1 MQINARHLTLF
12 SVVLLVLILDQIIK
26 IWIKSSFS
34 VNDPSVN
41 LIGDWF
47 QLNYTENQGMAFGT
61 TLGGGIWGKL
71 TLSIFR
77 IVAIFAIIYYAFQ
90 QIKLKVRIE
99 FVVAI
104 GLVLAGALGN
114 LIDSAIYDF
123 IFTEFDPCISFN
135 QLEGSGILMDCDRG
149 YGIISS
155 VEARHTGFLLG
166 NVVDMFQFNAYWP
179 EWVPYFG
186 GGQVFPAIWN
196 VADGSISVGVIM
208 IIFRQKKYFKKEKSR
223 GNNIQN
229 TEYENSEG
237 NSSNSLNEV

>member
-1 MQINARHLTLF
+1 MQSKIRHLALIG
-12 SVVLLVLILDQIIK
+12 VVLFVLIIDQIVK
-26 IWIKSSFS
+26 IWIKSTFS

-61 TLGGGIWGKL
+61 TLGGGVWGKL
-71 TLSIFR
+71 ALSIFR
-77 IVAIFAIIYYAFQ
+77 IIAIGAIIYYALQ
-90 QIKLKVRIE
+90 QIKLKVRLE
-99 FVVAI
+99 FIVAI

-114 LIDSAIYDF
+114 LIDSAFYDF

-135 QLEGSGILMDCDRG
+135 QLDGSGNFMECDRG
-149 YGIISS
+149 YGIVNS

-196 VADGSISVGVIM
+196 VADASISIGVILV
-208 IIFRQKKYFKKEKSR
+208 IIRQKKYFAKEKQSKSTLQST
-223 GNNIQN
+223 G
-229 TEYENSEG
+229 SEEAETDFPKV
-237 NSSNSLNEV
+237 SEE

>member
-1 MQINARHLTLF
+1 MHLNKKHLTLF
-12 SVVLLVLILDQIIK
+12 SVVLLILILDQVVK
-26 IWIKSSFS
+26 IWIKSTFS

-77 IVAIFAIIYYAFQ
+77 VVAIFGIIYYAFQ
-90 QIKLKVRIE
+90 QIKLKVRTE
-99 FVVAI
+99 FVIAI

-114 LIDSAIYDF
+114 LLDSAFYDF
-123 IFTEFDPCISFN
+123 IFTEFDPCLSFN
-135 QLEGSGILMDCDRG
+135 QLEGSGNLMECDRG
-149 YGIISS
+149 FGITQA

-179 EWVPYFG
+179 EWIPYLG

-196 VADGSISVGVIM
+196 VADASISLGVIM
-208 IIFRQKKYFKKEKSR
+208 VVLRQKKYFKKEKIS
-223 GNNIQN
+223 GKTKQSTDVEQNNI
-229 TEYENSEG
+229 EN
-237 NSSNSLNEV
+237 LNETRE